1 MGLIFMLIVFVGLAA
16 FIVWIAD
23 WTTVGDR
30 TATAVDILNR
40 PRRRTGRTYSPG
52 REGELSIVPD
62 FLSTRQ
68 NPIPEAPVDVSNR
81 MLEAIADEFGVRW
94 LEAGGETPVQQLWR
108 RRDWLATCELL
119 TLGDAIEHLRTI
131 DPAWT
136 RRQVAEMKSDDSG
149 TRSGAAFEILGL
161 NLFRGAHAIE
171 PASPNNPG
179 YDGRI
184 RFRDGSSL
192 ILSIKNHGISSGE
205 LYFRD
210 RAASVRDA
218 FVDALRRRRM
228 NGVQQ
233 RIIATAH
240 PSPAD
245 WTRLEVRM
253 DDILGATVGPNETAP
268 WSGLLLPIDGRFQ
281 PLSADHISYGIV
293 LAAPYHPN
301 EQKNFHSNIERGIAN
316 LVKHHT
322 QVDVDVCRG
331 LLLRISETAQP
342 LDCAAWAHQYFDDYP
357 ATPLELILLYQVA
370 VATDVANNE
379 SFIAHYFLPVL
390 GPNFAA
396 WRAGKPER
404 QFAIQTLIGKIINNP
419 SRLVLT
425 QGASGP
431 QFALN
436 GHYVFQNGKIFPHH
450 RMGNTPLSISLSS
463 PAPGVSVIP
472 IIDRLGGIAAIAP
485 AEMRLTLLP

>member
-1 MGLIFMLIVFVGLAA
+1 MHLTLALIVLVGLAV

-23 WTTVGDR
+23 WTTLGDR
-30 TATAVDILNR
+30 TATAGDILKR
-40 PRRRTGRTYSPG
+40 AKRRTGITYSRE

-68 NPIPEAPVDVSNR
+68 NPIPEVPVDDSKR
-81 MLEAIADEFGVRW
+81 MLEAVANEFGIRW
-94 LEAGGETPVQQLWR
+94 LEAGEDNPVQQLWR
-108 RRDWLATCELL
+108 RRDWLATYELL
-119 TLGDAIEHLRTI
+119 TLGDAVEHLRAI

-136 RRQVAEMKSDDSG
+136 KRQIAEMKSDNSG
-149 TRSGAAFEILGL
+149 TRSGATFEILGL
-161 NLFRGAHAIE
+161 NLFRGAHAVE
-171 PASPNNPG
+171 PASVNNPG
-179 YDGRI
+179 YDGRV

-205 LYFRD
+205 LYFRS
-210 RAASVRDA
+210 RAASVKDA
-218 FVDALRRRRM
+218 FVNALRRRRV
-228 NGVQQ
+228 NGAQQ

-245 WTRLEVRM
+245 WKTLKDRM
-253 DDILGATVGPNETAP
+253 DDNGGTIGPNETAP
-268 WSGLLLPIDGRFQ
+268 WSGLILPIDERFH
-281 PLSADHISYGIV
+281 PLSADHISYAIV

-301 EQKNFHSNIERGIAN
+301 EQKNFYSNIEKGIAN
-316 LVKHHT
+316 LVKHHG
-322 QVDVDVCRG
+322 QVGADVCRG

-342 LDCAAWAHQYFDDYP
+342 LDCAAWARQFFDDYP
-357 ATPLELILLYQVA
+357 DTPLELILLYQVA

-379 SFIAHYFLPVL
+379 SFIAHYFCPVF

-396 WRAGKPER
+396 WHAGNVER
-404 QFAIQTLIGKIINNP
+404 RFAIRVLIGKMIDNP

-425 QGASGP
+425 QGTNGP
-431 QFALN
+431 QIALN

-450 RMGNTPLSISLSS
+450 RLGNTPLSISLSV

-472 IIDRLGGIAAIAP
+472 IIDRMGGIGAILP
-485 AEMRLTLLP
+485 PEMRLTLLP